1 MRKYF
6 KENVRLLIFLLA
18 LVFLSGPFFSFV
30 LSSMSKY
37 LNFDLGDWLSFYGTV
52 SGIVISLLAI
62 HFQLSIE
69 KVKELKKYRPEI
81 ILNNDYQLIK
91 PNCKIYFNDKYWY
104 HLVKNHQQNKFV
116 ESNDFESIYCSSNK
130 RDKALAIEIL
140 NNQPIYN
147 LHIFFGDDMDCDII
161 PKLNANQRIYVIS
174 RAHQREI
181 YSHLFDKK
189 SDFRHVPRQIKI
201 YYTTLAGEVNEYIYD
216 VDSKGYCN
224 MAKKYYGVK
233 YPTLPKGSRLCD
245 YFFSNITENI

>member
-130 RDKALAIEIL
+130 RDKALAIE
-140 NNQPIYN
+140 
-147 LHIFFGDDMDCDII
+147 F
-161 PKLNANQRIYVIS
+161 
-174 RAHQREI
+174 
-181 YSHLFDKK
+181 
-189 SDFRHVPRQIKI
+189 
-201 YYTTLAGEVNEYIYD
+201 
-216 VDSKGYCN
+216 
-224 MAKKYYGVK
+224 
-233 YPTLPKGSRLCD
+233 
-245 YFFSNITENI
+245 

>member
-81 ILNNDYQLIK
+81 ILNNDYVISNIGSFGENVYKIGVTRRLEPLERIRELSSASVPFQFDIHALIFSEEAFALETELHNQLSQYKVNKVNGRKEYFKVPFAIIK
-91 PNCKIYFNDKYWY
+91 DILDTHKE
-104 HLVKNHQQNKFV
+104 LTV
-116 ESNDFESIYCSSNK
+116 ELTENAEAFEYRQTK
-130 RDKALAIEIL
+130 AIEE
-140 NNQPIYN
+140 Q
-147 LHIFFGDDMDCDII
+147 
-161 PKLNANQRIYVIS
+161 Q
-174 RAHQREI
+174 
-181 YSHLFDKK
+181 
-189 SDFRHVPRQIKI
+189 
-201 YYTTLAGEVNEYIYD
+201 
-216 VDSKGYCN
+216 
-224 MAKKYYGVK
+224 
-233 YPTLPKGSRLCD
+233 
-245 YFFSNITENI
+245 

>member
-81 ILNNDYQLIK
+81 ILNNALIFSEEAFALETELHNQLSQYKVNKVNGRKEYFKVPFAIIK
-91 PNCKIYFNDKYWY
+91 DILDTHKE
-104 HLVKNHQQNKFV
+104 LTV
-116 ESNDFESIYCSSNK
+116 ELTENAEAFEYRQTK
-130 RDKALAIEIL
+130 AIEE
-140 NNQPIYN
+140 Q
-147 LHIFFGDDMDCDII
+147 
-161 PKLNANQRIYVIS
+161 Q
-174 RAHQREI
+174 
-181 YSHLFDKK
+181 
-189 SDFRHVPRQIKI
+189 
-201 YYTTLAGEVNEYIYD
+201 
-216 VDSKGYCN
+216 
-224 MAKKYYGVK
+224 
-233 YPTLPKGSRLCD
+233 
-245 YFFSNITENI
+245 